1 MIIEIK
7 RLRSQ
12 NAGEEIVITLEL
24 RESEDGGACEMRSF
38 LIGASHYASL
48 NPKKGRITPEYFDA
62 LEAAH
67 KAFAAIKKSISV
79 LSYGANSPK
88 NLKMKLKQK
97 GIDEES
103 ADLAVDYA
111 LDHGFIN
118 ERDDALRIAECCV
131 RKNWGAKKIAA
142 HLYSKG
148 YSEEIIREVM
158 MHLDATVDFG
168 ELCYNCA
175 RSRCRRMPETPAEK
189 QKLFAV
195 LSRQGFSASDIRAAF
210 EELNI

>member
-1 MIIEIK
+1 MVIEIK

-12 NAGEEIVITLEL
+12 NAGEEIVITVEM
-24 RESEDGGACEMRSF
+24 REGEDGGACEMRSL
-38 LIGASHYASL
+38 LIGASQYATL
-48 NPKKGRITPEYFDA
+48 NPKKGEITPEYFDT

-103 ADLAVDYA
+103 ASLAVDYA
-111 LDHGFIN
+111 LDHGFID
-118 ERDDALRIAECCV
+118 ERSDALRIAECGV
-131 RKNWGAKKIAA
+131 RKNWSLKKIAS
-142 HLYSKG
+142 HLFSKG
-148 YSEEIIREVM
+148 YSDEIIREVRA
-158 MHLDATVDFG
+158 HLEATVDFG
-168 ELCYNCA
+168 ELCYNAA
-175 RSRCRRMPETPAEK
+175 RSKCRRMPETPDEK
-189 QKLFAV
+189 KKLFAV